1 MYGIRVNRNGMACC
15 PFHDDK
21 HPSMK
26 VDKRFHCFG
35 CQADGDVIDLAAR
48 LYGLNNLGA
57 AVKLASDFGIDYD
70 HKGRAS
76 PRPVNKKISE
86 ELRLKQAELQC
97 CRILS
102 DYNHLLGKWK
112 TEYAPETPGE
122 EWHPLFVEALQN
134 QTYIEYLLDT
144 LLTGTAE
151 EKAAVI
157 KERGKE
163 VMRIGER
170 ISGFASRHKA
180 GRDERSGLAPT
191 GTDGR

>member
-35 CQADGDVIDLAAR
+35 CQADGDVIDFAAR

-57 AVKLASDFGIDYD
+57 AVKLASDFGISYD
-70 HKGRAS
+70 NKGRAS
-76 PRPVNKKISE
+76 PRPVRRKLSE
-86 ELRLKQAELQC
+86 ELRFRQAELRC

-102 DYNHLLGKWK
+102 DYNHLLEKWK
-112 TEYAPETPGE
+112 TEYAPEVPGD
-122 EWHPLFVEALQN
+122 EWHPLFVEALQK
-134 QTYIEYLLDT
+134 QAYTEYLLNT

-151 EKAAVI
+151 EKAALI
-157 KERGKE
+157 KDHGKD
-163 VMRIGER
+163 VMRIGEWV
-170 ISGFASRHKA
+170 SGLAARHKA
-180 GRDERSGLAPT
+180 GRDERSGLALT

>member
-1 MYGIRVNRNGMACC
+1 MNVFEAVKESVTARQAAEMYGIRVNRNGMACC

-35 CQADGDVIDLAAR
+35 CQADGDVIDFVAR

-57 AVKLASDFGIDYD
+57 VVKLASDFGIDYD

-76 PRPVNKKISE
+76 PRLVKKKISE

-102 DYNHLLGKWK
+102 EYNHLLGKWK
-112 TEYAPETPGE
+112 TEYAPETLGE
-122 EWHPLFVEALQN
+122 EWHPLFVEALQK
-134 QTYIEYLLDT
+134 QYP
-144 LLTGTAE
+144 AE
-151 EKAAVI
+151 RYG
-157 KERGKE
+157 RGK
-163 VMRIGER
+163 
-170 ISGFASRHKA
+170 SRRNKRA
-180 GRDERSGLAPT
+180 WKGSDADW
-191 GTDGR
+191 GTDFRICRPPQGRP

>member
-1 MYGIRVNRNGMACC
+1 
-15 PFHDDK
+15 
-21 HPSMK
+21 MK

-35 CQADGDVIDLAAR
+35 CQADGDVINLAAR

-57 AVKLASDFGIDYD
+57 AVKLASDFGISYD
-70 HKGRAS
+70 NKGRAS
-76 PRPVNKKISE
+76 PRPVKKKLSE

-102 DYNHLLGKWK
+102 DYNHLLEKWK

-122 EWHPLFVEALQN
+122 EWHPLFVEALQK
-134 QTYIEYLLDT
+134 QTYAEYLLDT
-144 LLTGTAE
+144 LLGGTAE
-151 EKAAVI
+151 EKAGII
-157 KERGKE
+157 KEHGKE

-170 ISGFASRHKA
+170 ISGLAARHKA
-180 GRDERSGLAPT
+180 GRDERSRPAPT